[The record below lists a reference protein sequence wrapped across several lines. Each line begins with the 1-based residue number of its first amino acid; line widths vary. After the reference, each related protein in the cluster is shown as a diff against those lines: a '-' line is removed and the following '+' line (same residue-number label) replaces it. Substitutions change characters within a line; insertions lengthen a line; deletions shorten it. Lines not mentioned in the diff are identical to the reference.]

1 MEGRHEGEYSELL
14 ESYQTLPCAEVPV
27 ILHDEVLMAMIVL
40 LRNVKKYMNI
50 VNIEADSVERW
61 IEAPESDDDESPLV
75 AVLAEC
81 EEPSRQDACDDDSVE
96 VKAMSLQ
103 TWKARAA
110 AAELMLF
117 LEEN

>member
-1 MEGRHEGEYSELL
+1 M
-14 ESYQTLPCAEVPV
+14 
-27 ILHDEVLMAMIVL
+27 
-40 LRNVKKYMNI
+40 
-50 VNIEADSVERW
+50 NIEADSAERW

-103 TWKARAA
+103 T
-110 AAELMLF
+110 
-117 LEEN
+117 

>member
-1 MEGRHEGEYSELL
+1 M
-14 ESYQTLPCAEVPV
+14 
-27 ILHDEVLMAMIVL
+27 
-40 LRNVKKYMNI
+40 K
-50 VNIEADSVERW
+50 IEADSAEGW

-103 TWKARAA
+103 NLKGTSSGSRVKA
-110 AAELMLF
+110 LF
-117 LEEN
+117 GGEIVQVARRY